1 MNEAMNVCP
10 QDLVRSLTI
19 TNTVKPLRSRFRGQG
34 HVNCLNTGAG
44 AEQQQDWRYSTRGLA
59 SLCSVAAASLATI
72 LRTSQ
77 PRDTGLSDNKM
88 KVCYNWQNETAL
100 SFSSPT

>member
-1 MNEAMNVCP
+1 M
-10 QDLVRSLTI
+10 RSLTI

-34 HVNCLNTGAG
+34 HVNCLNTGAE
-44 AEQQQDWRYSTRGLA
+44 AEQQLQDWRYSTRGLG

-77 PRDTGLSDNKM
+77 PRDTGLADNKM
-88 KVCYNWQNETAL
+88 KVGYYWQNETAL
-100 SFSSPT
+100 TFLSPT